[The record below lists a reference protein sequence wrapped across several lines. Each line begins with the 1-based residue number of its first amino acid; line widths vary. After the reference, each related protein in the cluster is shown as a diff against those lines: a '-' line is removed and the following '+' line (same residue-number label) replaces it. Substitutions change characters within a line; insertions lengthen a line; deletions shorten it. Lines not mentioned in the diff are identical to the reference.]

1 MPQITHISVARA
13 TDFIITGS
21 ADGHVKL
28 WKKMSTGIEF
38 VKHFIAHLGKL
49 HAMEVTPD
57 GLRLVTSASDR
68 MIKFFEIQSF
78 DMSNMILTERN
89 ATDDRSGFMP
99 GTCCWLMEGSSKVY
113 SRVAVADMNSTVLR
127 IYRIEDRGTEFVEVA
142 VHVAPVVCLAL
153 NAKRGVVV
161 SADSKGVIEFWDSET
176 LEMPSKKR
184 GVMFVRKT
192 DTDLYDL
199 AKVRSLF
206 S

>member
-1 MPQITHISVARA
+1 MTHVAVARA

-38 VKHFIAHLGKL
+38 VKHFVAHLGKL

-57 GLRLVTSASDR
+57 GMRLVTSASDR

-89 ATDDRSGFMP
+89 ASDEHTGFMP
-99 GTCCWLMEGSSKVY
+99 GVCCWLLEGASRVY
-113 SRVAVADMNSTVLR
+113 SRVAVADKNSSVLR
-127 IYRIEDRGTEFVEVA
+127 IYRMEDRGTEFVELS
-142 VHVAPVVCLAL
+142 VHLAPVLCLAL
-153 NAKRGVVV
+153 NVTRGVVV
-161 SADSKGVIEFWDSET
+161 SVDGKGVIEYWDSES

-184 GVMFVRKT
+184 GVLFSRKM

-199 AKVRSLF
+199 AKVCTLF
-206 S
+206 GS